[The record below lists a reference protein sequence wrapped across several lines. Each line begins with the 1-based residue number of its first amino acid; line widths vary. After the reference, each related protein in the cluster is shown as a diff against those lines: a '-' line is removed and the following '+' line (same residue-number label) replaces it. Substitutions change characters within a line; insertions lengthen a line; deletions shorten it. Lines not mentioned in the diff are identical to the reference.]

1 MKLRC
6 FQRYSNTTCK
16 TVIFSGNLMV
26 VFLQQIGHDMGA
38 DANLFCLTKGVGSW
52 WTISWDSF
60 RQGEMKY
67 YFLSVYLIATRI
79 NINKMFVNF
88 YVDAEQQISRFLPHK
103 NALHDRNHK
112 VTKIMIT
119 SVSHST
125 TPRNDTKKWS
135 YTSCHGRAELLM
147 MDKIPVG
154 VRKSTLTL

>member
-1 MKLRC
+1 MSCSEKD
-6 FQRYSNTTCK
+6 
-16 TVIFSGNLMV
+16 SGICYN
-26 VFLQQIGHDMGA
+26 
-38 DANLFCLTKGVGSW
+38 
-52 WTISWDSF
+52 
-60 RQGEMKY
+60 
-67 YFLSVYLIATRI
+67 VYLSEAPV
-79 NINKMFVNF
+79 NGNKMFMNF
-88 YVDAEQQISRFLPHK
+88 HVGDEQQISRFLPHK